1 MRHWTATRLAKL
13 ARQASRVAGKK
24 GTDLPGQVARRV
36 DKNILRKLASQV
48 DEIVFISGT
57 NGKTTTS
64 NLIGHTLKA
73 NDIEII
79 HNNEG
84 ANMAAGITSAFILQ
98 LKQSTKIAVI
108 EIDEGSIPRVL
119 NEVTPTMMVVTNFF
133 RDQMDRFGE
142 IDIMVNNIANAI
154 NNKGIKLLLNA
165 DDPFVSRL
173 KIASDTVVYYGM
185 EKHAYDFEQSTMNE
199 SRYCPNCGL
208 LLHYD
213 YIHYNQIGHYHCT
226 CGFKREDTKYEVTE
240 FNLDPFIN
248 LQVGSTIFNMKIAGD
263 FNAYNAIAA
272 YSVLKELG
280 LNDESINHGFE
291 TYTSDNGRMQY
302 FKKGNK
308 EAMINL
314 AKNPAGM
321 NASLSIG
328 EKLEGSK
335 VYLLSLNDNAAD
347 GRDTSWIYDA
357 DFEKLTKQQI
367 ETIIVTGLRAEELQL
382 RLKLAGVETPIIL
395 EKDIYKATAKTMD
408 YKESFTVAIP
418 NYTSLAPMLEQ
429 LNHSFEEDKV
439 R

>member
-13 ARQASRVAGKK
+13 ARQVSKVAGKK

-73 NDIEII
+73 NDINII

-98 LKQSTKIAVI
+98 NEKNTKIAVI

-142 IDIMVNNIANAI
+142 IDIMVNNIAKAI
-154 NNKGIKLLLNA
+154 SNKGIKLLLNA

-173 KIASDTVVYYGM
+173 KIASDSVEYYGM
-185 EKHAYDFEQSTMNE
+185 KAHAHEFEQSTMNE
-199 SRYCPNCGL
+199 SRYCPNCGR

-213 YIHYNQIGHYHCT
+213 YIHYNQIGHYHCE
-226 CGFKREDTKYEVTE
+226 CGFKREDTKYEVSSFT
-240 FNLDPFIN
+240 LTPFIN
-248 LQVGSTIFNMKIAGD
+248 LNVGSTTFNMKIAGD
-263 FNAYNAIAA
+263 FNTYNAIAA
-272 YSVLKELG
+272 YTVLRELG
-280 LNDESINHGFE
+280 LNDEAIRLGFE

-321 NASLSIG
+321 NASLSVG
-328 EKLEGSK
+328 EQLEGSK
-335 VYLLSLNDNAAD
+335 VYVMSLNDNAAD

-357 DFEKLTKQQI
+357 DFEKLTRQNI
-367 ETIIVTGLRAEELQL
+367 ETIIVTGTRAEELQL
-382 RLKLAGVETPIIL
+382 RLKLAGVTVPVIL

-408 YKESFTVAIP
+408 YKNSFTVAIP

-429 LNHSFEEDKV
+429 LNHSFEEVKSK
-439 R
+439 

>member
-1 MRHWTATRLAKL
+1 MRQWTATRLAKL
-13 ARQASRVAGKK
+13 ARQVSRAAGKK
-24 GTDLPGQVARRV
+24 GTDLPGQVARKV
-36 DKNILRKLASQV
+36 DKNILRELASHV

-64 NLIGHTLKA
+64 NLIGHTLKE
-73 NDIEII
+73 NHIEII

-98 LKQSTKIAVI
+98 IKKETKIAVI

-173 KIASDTVVYYGM
+173 KTASDIVIYYGM
-185 EKHAYDFEQSTMNE
+185 KKNAHNFEQSLMNE
-199 SRYCPNCGL
+199 SRYCPNCGR

-213 YIHYNQIGHYHCT
+213 YIHYNQLGHYYCE
-226 CGFKREDTKYEVTE
+226 CGFKREETKYEVTQ
-240 FNLDPFIN
+240 FDLAPFIN
-248 LQVGSTIFNMKIAGD
+248 LNVGTTTFNMKIAGD

-272 YSVLKELG
+272 YTVLRELG
-280 LNDESINHGFE
+280 LNDESIQKGFE
-291 TYTSDNGRMQY
+291 SYTSDNGRMQY
-302 FKKGNK
+302 FKKGKK

-321 NASLSIG
+321 NASLSVG
-328 EKLEGSK
+328 EQIEGNK
-335 VYLLSLNDNAAD
+335 IYVISLNDYAAD

-357 DFEKLTKQQI
+357 DFEKLVNQQI
-367 ETIIVTGLRAEELQL
+367 ETIIVTGTRAEELQL
-382 RLKLAGVETPIIL
+382 RLKLAGVEAPIIL
-395 EKDIYKATAKTMD
+395 EKDIYKATAKTMN
-408 YKESFTVAIP
+408 YANSFTVAIP
-418 NYTSLAPMLEQ
+418 NYTSLSPMLKQ
-429 LNHSFEEDKV
+429 LNHSFEEDKTK
-439 R
+439 